1 MKRFFALYSIVASI
15 LAVTTVSAQD
25 VVSTKDSRVSNFE
38 VSRANGKLTI
48 DMDIDISDIEVG
60 ADETLI
66 LTPTIEKNGR
76 TLELPSVEI
85 MGRRAWMYYRRNGE
99 VPVTSNPLY
108 ADRIAK
114 RAERKAGQKQS
125 VDYTTTVPFEDWMRG
140 STVVVKEGS
149 CGCDQT
155 PIALGANA
163 VGRVMHEI
171 YNPQYLISFIEPDPE
186 PVKMRSESH
195 SAYINFRVDRYEILV
210 GFYHQLY

>member
-1 MKRFFALYSIVASI
+1 MKRYIYILCSLAALLTATTAFSQQIVDGTGEVKN
-15 LAVTTVSAQD
+15 LTTD
-25 VVSTKDSRVSNFE
+25 
-38 VSRANGKLTI
+38 RANGRLNL

-155 PIALGANA
+155 PIALGANP

-195 SAYINFRVDRYEILV
+195 SAYINFRVDR
-210 GFYHQLY
+210 